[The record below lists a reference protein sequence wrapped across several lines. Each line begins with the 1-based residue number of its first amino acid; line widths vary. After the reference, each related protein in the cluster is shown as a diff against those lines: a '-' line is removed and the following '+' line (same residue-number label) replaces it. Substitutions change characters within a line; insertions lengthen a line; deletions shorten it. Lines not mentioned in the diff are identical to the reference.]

1 MDEDGFISPGELFIV
16 CKGLVSENLSDESL
30 MQIVDKT
37 ILYHDKTGNGKINF
51 EEFKLI
57 IENLHVGDKM
67 NITTQEIRDLHGL
80 HTVDERM
87 GKARMPAH
95 PKIDKKIER
104 SNSLSHKNKSPT
116 NSGKSSP
123 KTRSRSGSKSRG
135 LRGKRNRLRS
145 QSMTTLQG
153 RERSESFCDNDLT
166 PDVHTFINVGNLV
179 AEKGEE
185 DDF

>member
-67 NITTQEIRDLHGL
+67 NITTQEIRNCH
-80 HTVDERM
+80 
-87 GKARMPAH
+87 
-95 PKIDKKIER
+95 
-104 SNSLSHKNKSPT
+104 S
-116 NSGKSSP
+116 
-123 KTRSRSGSKSRG
+123 
-135 LRGKRNRLRS
+135 
-145 QSMTTLQG
+145 
-153 RERSESFCDNDLT
+153 
-166 PDVHTFINVGNLV
+166 
-179 AEKGEE
+179 
-185 DDF
+185 